1 MIRINVK
8 TDERE
13 GNIMNETVKNE
24 TAALTDLAVKV
35 NERLRVLCINK
46 QMIGVQYKCSRS
58 MISQYL
64 SGKYRSNPETVERIL
79 NMFLAD
85 TEEQYKDALENDPQ
99 AKKKLEKMRVKAELE
114 RKEQEEAPEKHFP
127 EKKRILESSDYLG
140 VLSVCQSCQ
149 DDRGLG
155 IIIGRSGYGKTY
167 ALKEY
172 SKMPRVAYM
181 ECDDTMST
189 KDLVT
194 ALELGLG
201 LPRSTSGSIWSRVNR
216 IRDFLNA
223 NEGYLIIVDE
233 ADKLINKYTAA
244 KMEILRG
251 IFDQSSVGIVIAGEP
266 KLESDIKTVLE
277 RFANRIDFCYKLHGL
292 NKAEL
297 KSYLEDWD
305 IKEDAAEELA
315 VRAFSARTGCFRL
328 LDRTINNVLR
338 VMKAHGEY
346 TVTLKMVQEA
356 SGMMML

>member
-46 QMIGVQYKCSRS
+46 QMIGVQYNCSRS

-167 ALKEY
+167 ALKAY
-172 SKMPRVAYM
+172 ARMPRVVYL

-189 KDLVT
+189 RDLVDDLEM
-194 ALELGLG
+194 ALGM
-201 LPRSTSGSIWSRVNR
+201 PKATSGTTHKRVKR
-216 IRDFLNA
+216 IREFLNI
-223 NEGYLIIVDE
+223 NTGYLIIVDE

-251 IFDQSSVGIVIAGEP
+251 IFDQSDVGIVIAGEP
-266 KLESDIKTVLE
+266 KLESDIKAFLD
-277 RFANRIDFCYKLHGL
+277 RFANRVDFGYKLHGL
-292 NKAEL
+292 NNTEL
-297 KSYLEDWD
+297 KNYLDGWD
-305 IKEDAAEELA
+305 IEDAAVEELA
-315 VRAFSARTGCFRL
+315 ARAFSARTGCFRL